1 LKGPNGYLV
10 ALDVFARPSSW
21 IHTAFRFQC
30 VALRHA
36 SGFAVRSRK
45 TWTKAIAHL
54 LRENASENG
63 KSVERLG
70 RLAKY
75 EAMLALLLDCK
86 ITVRTLLIA
95 VGLLAAFPATILG
108 AISFLIRRGKKIEEA
123 ARRMAIL
130 LVAIVVT
137 LEVLTRAL
145 PESSSCR
152 GDPTPSAATKAGWK
166 TILVGSTS
174 EEADHCVAVL
184 SRLPDIIGNR
194 PWRLEIRTEQ
204 FTLVRMQ
211 RMKAVV

>member
-1 LKGPNGYLV
+1 M
-10 ALDVFARPSSW
+10 
-21 IHTAFRFQC
+21 
-30 VALRHA
+30 
-36 SGFAVRSRK
+36 
-45 TWTKAIAHL
+45 
-54 LRENASENG
+54 
-63 KSVERLG
+63 VERLG

-95 VGLLAAFPATILG
+95 VGLLAAFRATILG

-184 SRLPDIIGNR
+184 SRLPDIIGTR

-204 FTLVRMQ
+204 FTLVPITHA
-211 RMKAVV
+211 KDESGCLNG